1 MIAHCY
7 PSIPRMPSAFVP
19 DGPAVWRLGEVD
31 SCLDSAIRLAA
42 QGRLAPWESV
52 QVVAQRQGRGQLR
65 RRWYSPPGNLYA
77 ALRLPREAPFS
88 GSEGSVVCG
97 LLLALGL
104 RALGW
109 ETKLKWPNDI
119 VVSHGGQVFILA
131 GLLLEERG
139 DCLLAGIGIN
149 ILFCPGEADLR
160 RDAAMPATCLARLI
174 PEKNTVPTAESLWR
188 RLVKHLLSAYTK
200 ERFFAAHWREEAER
214 LLLWRHCN
222 VIVDDGREETRGR
235 LEGLAPDGGLRLVC
249 DGREKILHG
258 GSLRPDQA
266 R

>member
-65 RRWYSPPGNLYA
+65 RLWYSPPGNLYA

-109 ETKLKWPNDI
+109 ETMLKWPNDI
-119 VVSHGGQVFILA
+119 VVSHGGQVFKLA

-174 PEKNTVPTAESLWR
+174 PEKNR
-188 RLVKHLLSAYTK
+188 
-200 ERFFAAHWREEAER
+200 
-214 LLLWRHCN
+214 
-222 VIVDDGREETRGR
+222 
-235 LEGLAPDGGLRLVC
+235 
-249 DGREKILHG
+249 
-258 GSLRPDQA
+258 
-266 R
+266 